1 MTPQSLLWI
10 TALASVMMTL
20 VAMSLM
26 RSGIPGTRL
35 LVWANLAVI
44 GALVLSPLQQLPA
57 IPAVITIVLANALM
71 AGGMVLVYSAA
82 CRFFGYTAARP
93 IWYGAIGMV
102 SGGIAAFYYLWPS
115 LAARVAIA
123 SLFAAAVCAAIA
135 HHIVCHRP
143 RDRPTYPYAFTIGV
157 ATFASVGYLLRT
169 FVYLAGIESPQASLM
184 SATAWNALFL
194 TVGVLIMP
202 SLTIGMIMMVHD
214 RMLADR
220 EREANVDDLTHT
232 ATRKAWWSAAQRC
245 LRATERN
252 GQPMALLML
261 DIDLFK
267 QINDTHGHGG
277 GDAVLKHFAALG
289 HAVLRPDDLLGRFGG
304 EEFVVLFTGTGQ
316 ADAASL
322 AQRWVEAVRITPCTY
337 DGKLLPYTFSA
348 GLTSWKRGDTLQTL
362 VQRADLALY
371 ASKAD
376 GRDRVTLRTA

>member
-20 VAMSLM
+20 VALSLM

-44 GALVLSPLQQLPA
+44 GALVLSPLQQLPSV
-57 IPAVITIVLANALM
+57 PAVFTIVLANALM
-71 AGGMVLVYSAA
+71 ASGMVLVYSAA
-82 CRFFGYTAARP
+82 CRFFGYVAARP
-93 IWYGAIGMV
+93 LWYGAIGMV

-123 SLFAAAVCAAIA
+123 SLFAAAICVALAI
-135 HHIVCHRP
+135 HIHRHRP
-143 RDRPTYPYAFTIGV
+143 RERPVYPYAFTIGV
-157 ATFASVGYLLRT
+157 AAFAAVGYALRA
-169 FVYLAGIESPQASLM
+169 FVYLSGVESPQASLM
-184 SATAWNALFL
+184 SATAWNAIFL

-220 EREANVDDLTHT
+220 EREANVDDLTHA
-232 ATRKAWWSAAQRC
+232 ATRRAWWSAAQRS
-245 LRATERN
+245 LRATERS
-252 GQPMALLML
+252 GKPMSLLML

-267 QINDTHGHGG
+267 QLNDTHGHGG
-277 GDAVLKHFAALG
+277 GDAVLKHLAALG
-289 HAVLRPDDLLGRFGG
+289 HAVLRPEDLLGRFGG
-304 EEFVVLFTGTGQ
+304 EEFVVLFNGMTQ
-316 ADAASL
+316 AEASAL
-322 AQRWVEAVRITPCTY
+322 TQRWVEAVRITPCTY
-337 DGKLLPYTFSA
+337 DGKILPYTFSA
-348 GLTSWKRGDTLQTL
+348 GLTSWKRGDTLQAL

-371 ASKAD
+371 ASKAE

>member
-44 GALVLSPLQQLPA
+44 GALVLSPLQQVPS
-57 IPAVITIVLANALM
+57 IPAVFTIVLANALM
-71 AGGMVLVYSAA
+71 ASGLVLVYSAA

-123 SLFAAAVCAAIA
+123 SLFAAAVCMAVAI
-135 HHIVCHRP
+135 HIYRHRP
-143 RDRPTYPYAFTIGV
+143 LGRPVYPYAFTIGV
-157 ATFASVGYLLRT
+157 AAFAAVGYTLRAV
-169 FVYLAGIESPQASLM
+169 VYLSGVESPQASLM
-184 SATAWNALFL
+184 SATTWNAIFL

-220 EREANVDDLTHT
+220 EREANVDELTHA

-245 LRATERN
+245 LRATERS
-252 GQPMALLML
+252 GKPMSLLML

-267 QINDTHGHGG
+267 QLNDTYGHGG
-277 GDAVLKHFAALG
+277 GDAVLKHLAALG
-289 HAVLRPDDLLGRFGG
+289 RAVLRPEDLLGRFGG
-304 EEFVVLFTGTGQ
+304 EEFVVLFSATAE
-316 ADAASL
+316 ADAA
-322 AQRWVEAVRITPCTY
+322 AMTQRWVEAVRITPCAY
-337 DGKLLPYTFSA
+337 DGKILNYTFSA
-348 GLTSWKRGDTLQTL
+348 GLTTWKRGDTLQAL